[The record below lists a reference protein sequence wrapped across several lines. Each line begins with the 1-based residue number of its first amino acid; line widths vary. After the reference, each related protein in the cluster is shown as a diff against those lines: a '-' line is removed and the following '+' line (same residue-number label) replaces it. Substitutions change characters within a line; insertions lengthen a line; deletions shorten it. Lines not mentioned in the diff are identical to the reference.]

1 MNKLLLAISAVIA
14 SQTTAKPGVLTED
27 QKQDNKTHAESETA
41 KIRELAIIAQESGI
55 SFPTLADEYAL
66 QAAAYGVPAGS
77 IKATKPTIEGFM
89 LAVGAGLDVNTGG
102 GKAKTAPRS
111 AAWARE
117 YRAEVKMSDDD
128 RAKASIVARF
138 EEWVKTAHM
147 DTLEKLAAEYL
158 PELTTEAGPVK
169 KETATEKAQR
179 EAKERL
185 LARSTNPLE
194 LELAL
199 KEQASDA
206 DESGTDSEE
215 SNAEPAR
222 IAA

>member
-1 MNKLLLAISAVIA
+1 MNKILLAISAVIA
-14 SQTTAKPGVLTED
+14 SQTTAKPGTLTET

-41 KIRELAIIAQESGI
+41 KIRELAVIAQESGI

-111 AAWARE
+111 AAWARD
-117 YRAEVKMSDDD
+117 YRAEVKMTDDD

-138 EEWVKTAHM
+138 AEWVKTAHL
-147 DTLEKLAAEYL
+147 DTLEKMAAEYL

-169 KETATEKAQR
+169 KETAAERVQR
-179 EAKERL
+179 EAKERM
-185 LARSTNPLE
+185 LARAMSPLE

-199 KEQASDA
+199 KEQDN
-206 DESGTDSEE
+206 DTGEDSEE
-215 SNAEPAR
+215 SEAEPATPVAQ
-222 IAA
+222 AA

>member
-14 SQTTAKPGVLTED
+14 SQTTAKPGTLTEA

-41 KIRELAIIAQESGI
+41 KIRELAVIAQESGI

-117 YRAEVKMSDDD
+117 YRAEVKMSDED
-128 RAKASIVARF
+128 RARASIVARF
-138 EEWVKTAHM
+138 EEWAKTAHI
-147 DTLEKLAAEYL
+147 DTLEKLAEQYL
-158 PELTTEAGPVK
+158 PVLVTEAGLVK
-169 KETATEKAQR
+169 KETAAERAQR

-199 KEQASDA
+199 KEQGSEDSEA
-206 DESGTDSEE
+206 DESE
-215 SNAEPAR
+215 AEPAR

>member
-14 SQTTAKPGVLTED
+14 SQTTAKPGTLTEA

-41 KIRELAIIAQESGI
+41 KIRELAVIAQESGI

-111 AAWARE
+111 AAWARD
-117 YRAEVKMSDDD
+117 YRNEVKMSDDD

-138 EEWVKTAHM
+138 NEWVKKAHIDDM
-147 DTLEKLAAEYL
+147 EKMAAEYL

-199 KEQASDA
+199 KGHDSEVD
-206 DESGTDSEE
+206 DTSEE
-215 SNAEPAR
+215 SEVEPAR

>member
-1 MNKLLLAISAVIA
+1 
-14 SQTTAKPGVLTED
+14 
-27 QKQDNKTHAESETA
+27 
-41 KIRELAIIAQESGI
+41 
-55 SFPTLADEYAL
+55 
-66 QAAAYGVPAGS
+66 
-77 IKATKPTIEGFM
+77 M

-138 EEWVKTAHM
+138 EEWVKTAHL
-147 DTLEKLAAEYL
+147 DTLEKMAAEYL
-158 PELTTEAGPVK
+158 PELSTEAGPVK

-199 KEQASDA
+199 KGQ
-206 DESGTDSEE
+206 DSEDTEE
-215 SNAEPAR
+215 SDAEPATPMAQ
-222 IAA
+222 AA